1 MEFPHLFYQLEQY
14 CQLLT
19 TWVSRIYQVYLFMKD
34 LLAFQIADDF
44 GKIKMYFYQIFQNDK
59 SIMIWVKKH
68 IWFLCMWFNPDLQ
81 HRLGDIING
90 IIIPVLSFFFF
101 KIIFWCI
108 CEIQPSHI
116 VSWNFHNLG
125 SNHGYGCLNSFHL
138 SQASLVYIW

>member
-59 SIMIWVKKH
+59 SIMISVKKH
-68 IWFLCMWFNPDLQ
+68 I
-81 HRLGDIING
+81 
-90 IIIPVLSFFFF
+90 
-101 KIIFWCI
+101 
-108 CEIQPSHI
+108 
-116 VSWNFHNLG
+116 
-125 SNHGYGCLNSFHL
+125 
-138 SQASLVYIW
+138 